1 MWDFRRKPRLGV
13 EAFCTEIVDGRERH
27 GTVLDVSEE
36 GVRLTRPFVVGQ
48 RRARDL
54 QLEFELP
61 GIDEVMWARG
71 EICFDQLKPGKLG
84 LIRTTGVRLARAA
97 ARDLRMLRDYVMGM
111 TVPMSD
117 EQESDVAR
125 FLRTAVTIELG

>member
-1 MWDFRRKPRLGV
+1 MWDFRRKPRQRV

-27 GTVLDVSEE
+27 GMVLDVSEE

-48 RRARDL
+48 RRRREL

-71 EICFDQLKPGKLG
+71 EICFDQLRPGPAGIL
-84 LIRTTGVRLARAA
+84 RTTGVRLARAA
-97 ARDLRMLRDYVMGM
+97 ARDLRMLRDYVLGM
-111 TVPMSD
+111 SPPVEHD
-117 EQESDVAR
+117 ETDLVR
-125 FLRTAVTIELG
+125 YLRTATAFELG